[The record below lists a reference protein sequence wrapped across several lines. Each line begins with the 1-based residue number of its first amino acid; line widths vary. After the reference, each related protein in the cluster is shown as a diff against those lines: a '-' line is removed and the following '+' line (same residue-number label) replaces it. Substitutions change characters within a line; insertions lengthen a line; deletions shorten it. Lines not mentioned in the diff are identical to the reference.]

1 MPHNDPDP
9 TDPMALHGVAVQT
22 DDPSVMRE
30 MAQCFIE
37 EYLRMGYAR
46 DRVLSMFSIPRYAGP
61 YMACQALGREAIAAL
76 IDDIAS
82 RWGGRYREPAPEE
95 VPRSGLKM
103 FRGGGG

>member
-46 DRVLSMFSIPRYAGP
+46 DRVLSMFAIPRYAGP
-61 YMACQALGREAIAAL
+61 HMALQALGEQAIAAL
-76 IDDIAS
+76 IDDVAS
-82 RWGGRYREPAPEE
+82 RWGGRRNEPAPQAA
-95 VPRSGLKM
+95 PRSGLKM
-103 FRGGGG
+103 LRGGGR

>member
-46 DRVLSMFSIPRYAGP
+46 DRVLSMFAILRYPGP
-61 YMACQALGREAIAAL
+61 YMARQALGDNAIAAL
-76 IDDIAS
+76 VDDVAS
-82 RWGGRYREPAPEE
+82 RWGSRRSEPAAQEAS
-95 VPRSGLKM
+95 RSGLEM
-103 FRGGGG
+103 FRGGGR

>member
-1 MPHNDPDP
+1 MPYNDPDP

-30 MAQCFIE
+30 MARCFIE

-46 DRVLSMFSIPRYAGP
+46 DRVLSMFAIPRYAGP
-61 YMACQALGREAIAAL
+61 YMAGQALGHEEIVKL
-76 IDDIAS
+76 IDDVAS
-82 RWGGRYREPAPEE
+82 RRGGRHREPAAEE